1 MPGKRSKPDHYT
13 NRAKREGYQARS
25 VYKLQELQQKFRLFD
40 PTSRVLDLGAAPG
53 SWSRY
58 ILRLLDS
65 RGRLVAADLCP
76 LELSGDPRLQVLK
89 LDILGQ
95 EFPQLVAAHGPFDAV
110 LSDAAPSTTG
120 ERTVD
125 TARSA
130 AIVEAIIHWLPRLL
144 CQGGNLAVK
153 IFQGGEEQ
161 LLLRDLRGTFR
172 SARAFKPRACR
183 SQSFETY
190 LIGIGYNHHDAVR

>member
-25 VYKLQELQQKFRLFD
+25 VYKLQELQQKFRLVD

-58 ILRLLDS
+58 ILKLLDS
-65 RGRLVAADLCP
+65 QGRLVAGDLCP
-76 LELSGDPRLQVLK
+76 LEISDDPRLEVLK

-120 ERTVD
+120 DRTVD

-130 AIVEAIIHWLPRLL
+130 AIVEAIIHWLPRYL

-161 LLLRDLRGTFR
+161 LLLRGLRGAFR

-190 LIGIGYNHHDAVR
+190 LVGIGYTHQNAVR